1 MYIIFG
7 EAQHIVE
14 KKQDKR
20 TIRTKKAIRHAFA
33 ELFAEKPFYE
43 ISVSDIARRAD
54 INRKTFY
61 SYYTGVYRLVEEIE
75 DEINASFERS
85 LSGVNIMTDLDV
97 IISRF
102 NAAISEE
109 YDLCRHLLTAE
120 RNAEQTAKLFSPFT
134 EKIRAFICENALLTP
149 EAQEIVT
156 EYIFAGALEV
166 YRRSFF
172 AENGVSHDEL
182 TSALSAVI
190 LGGISGFV
198 KADRA

>member
-1 MYIIFG
+1 M
-7 EAQHIVE
+7 E

-20 TIRTKKAIRHAFA
+20 TIRTKKAIRNAFA

-43 ISVSDIARRAD
+43 ISVTDIARRAD

-61 SYYTGVYRLVEEIE
+61 GYYTGVYRLVEEIE
-75 DEINASFERS
+75 DEINSSFERS
-85 LSGVNIMTDLDV
+85 LSGVDIMTDLDV

-109 YDLCRHLLTAE
+109 YDFCRNLLTSE
-120 RNAEQTAKLFSPFT
+120 RNAEQTAKLFSHFT
-134 EKIRAFICENALLTP
+134 EKIRAFICENTALSP
-149 EAQEIVT
+149 EALQIVT
-156 EYIFAGALEV
+156 EYISYGTLEV
-166 YRRSFF
+166 YKRSFF
-172 AENGVSHDEL
+172 AENGVSQDEL
-182 TSALSAVI
+182 TYALSAVI